1 MHQSIRHA
9 GCFRWPELY
18 SREPDVVV
26 LTDIGGRRG
35 IDPLPSIQ
43 GKVYVHDACHS
54 WMPDPA
60 AAFGLVSFYP
70 TKLVPGAEG
79 GAVICREEADAEELA
94 SWLYCGLVPGSAGQ
108 GHQPTRAGRKANM
121 TDVTA
126 ALNREALELAPA
138 HIRATGEAW
147 LQLADAAFRRDIPYR
162 YQNERPYLFQVEVP
176 TQDDVQPLRAG
187 LEAMGVPSAW
197 NFRPSPLV
205 TIPCLP
211 GTTRSQAKDLMDK
224 VRRLLR

>member
-1 MHQSIRHA
+1 MHQAIQHA
-9 GCFRWPELY
+9 GCFIFPETY
-18 SREPDVVV
+18 DRKPDVRV
-26 LTDIGGRRG
+26 LTDIGGRRS
-35 IDPLPSIQ
+35 IDPIQDIQ
-43 GKVYVHDACHS
+43 GTVYIHDACHS

-79 GAVICREEADAEELA
+79 GAVICSHEEAAEELA

-108 GHQPTRAGRKANM
+108 GHRPERAGRKANM

-176 TQDDVQPLRAG
+176 FEENVQPFRAR
-187 LEAMGVPSAW
+187 LAARGVPSAW
-197 NFRPSPLV
+197 NFRPSSLV

-211 GTTRSQAKDLMDK
+211 GTTQSRAKDLMDK
-224 VRRLLR
+224 VKECW